1 MGAAADKHYSKNMP
15 WELPKSKTA
24 RKLLELAAVAV
35 ASGKCEIWFTCEGN
49 FIYTTRLYVET
60 RILLGSDALPGQR
73 CPGQGFNQRGSEYRR
88 RSEGIWGAPLNKEER
103 YLDSEDQLKKFRETF
118 RHMSD
123 ILLLKQQSFHD
134 EMRALYGST
143 YKSAAPYELL
153 IDVLGRDNKRL
164 QEALDAAVKNQK
176 LAADSQDD
184 ADHPPH
190 YFVCPI
196 TGLVMENP
204 SLAADGY
211 TYEDSAIRRWLMEH
225 GTSPITRERLAHYE
239 LIPNRALRSAIEDW
253 QRKQGQSSQAG
264 PSRNRERC
272 VNGGP

>member
-1 MGAAADKHYSKNMP
+1 
-15 WELPKSKTA
+15 L
-24 RKLLELAAVAV
+24 
-35 ASGKCEIWFTCEGN
+35 
-49 FIYTTRLYVET
+49 
-60 RILLGSDALPGQR
+60 
-73 CPGQGFNQRGSEYRR
+73 
-88 RSEGIWGAPLNKEER
+88 
-103 YLDSEDQLKKFRETF
+103 
-118 RHMSD
+118 
-123 ILLLKQQSFHD
+123 
-134 EMRALYGST
+134 
-143 YKSAAPYELL
+143 
-153 IDVLGRDNKRL
+153 
-164 QEALDAAVKNQK
+164 KNQK

-196 TGLVMENP
+196 TRSVMENP

-211 TYEDSAIRRWLMEH
+211 TYEDNAIRQWLRENRH
-225 GTSPITRERLAHYE
+225 GTSPITRDKLAHRE